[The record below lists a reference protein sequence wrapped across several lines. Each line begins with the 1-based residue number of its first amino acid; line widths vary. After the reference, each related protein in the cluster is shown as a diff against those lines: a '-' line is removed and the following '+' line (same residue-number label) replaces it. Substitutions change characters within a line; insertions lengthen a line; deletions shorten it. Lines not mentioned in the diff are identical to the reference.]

1 MNQGSMNQDS
11 MNQGSGPV
19 ATQPR
24 DSLITTAHVVYGLHA
39 VSVLIGATSIATVV
53 GAFVFGLPSIV
64 AVIINYA
71 MQSEAKG
78 TFLESHFRWQI
89 RTFWFAALWALVA
102 MMLFITIIGIVA
114 AWIVALGVGLWV
126 IYRIA
131 RGWVALANREPMIIV
146 N

>member
-1 MNQGSMNQDS
+1 MNQNSMNQDGI
-11 MNQGSGPV
+11 NQDTGPL
-19 ATQPR
+19 TRQPS

-53 GAFVFGLPSIV
+53 GAFVFGIPSIV

-78 TFLESHFRWQI
+78 TFVESHFRWQI

-102 MMLFITIIGIVA
+102 MMLFITIIGILA
-114 AWIVALGVGLWV
+114 AWIVALGAGLWV

-131 RGWVALANREPMIIV
+131 RGWVALANREPIIIAS
-146 N
+146 

>member
-1 MNQGSMNQDS
+1 MNQDNMNQDS
-11 MNQGSGPV
+11 VNQDAGPL
-19 ATQPR
+19 ATPPS

-53 GAFVFGLPSIV
+53 GAFVFGIPSIV

-102 MMLFITIIGIVA
+102 IMLFVTIIGIVV
-114 AWIVALGVGLWV
+114 AWVVALGVGLWV

-131 RGWVALANREPMIIV
+131 RGWVALANREPMIIAD
-146 N
+146 

>member
-1 MNQGSMNQDS
+1 MNQDS
-11 MNQGSGPV
+11 NDQDSINQDAGPL
-19 ATQPR
+19 AKQPS
-24 DSLITTAHVVYGLHA
+24 DSLITTTHVVYGLHA
-39 VSVLIGATSIATVV
+39 VSVLIGASSIATVV
-53 GAFVFGLPSIV
+53 GAFVFGIPSIV

-102 MMLFITIIGIVA
+102 MMLFITIIGIVVA
-114 AWIVALGVGLWV
+114 YIVALGVGLWV

-131 RGWVALANREPMIIV
+131 RGWVALANREPMIFA